1 MERREFVRAAMAA
14 GVGAGALG
22 AEGKA
27 MAQTSAKTGQEL
39 YQLRK
44 YALRNGPQTAL
55 TQGYLER
62 ALIPALGRLGMGPVG
77 AFKLDI
83 GPETPTY
90 YVLIPATDAAALVE
104 LDARL
109 GADVEYVKA
118 AAGFRD
124 APATAPAF
132 ERSERSLLGAFTGW
146 PKLVAPKMVD
156 GKLPKRIFQLRT
168 YESPSQAAH
177 ARKVAMFNE
186 TEIGIFVRTGLT
198 PGVFRRHFDWD
209 TDAQPDLHADLCRHS
224 RADGEVG
231 GLRSRCGV
239 EGAVA
244 QAGQYGRG
252 DCKQHRQSVS
262 ESAGVLADLVAA
274 CWLLKVKPGVCGWQ
288 APGFCLWCRH
298 RPGRFARHT

>member
-1 MERREFVRAAMAA
+1 VERREFVRAAVAA
-14 GVGAGALG
+14 GMGAGAIG
-22 AEGKA
+22 AEGGA
-27 MAQTSAKTGQEL
+27 MAGQTTTAGPSTALRSAQDDNGRGGQEF

-44 YALRNGPQTAL
+44 YALRNGPQTVL
-55 TQGYLER
+55 TQGYFER

-104 LDARL
+104 LDAKL
-109 GADVEYVKA
+109 GADAEYVKA

-132 ERSERSLLGAFTGW
+132 ERAERTLLGAFTGW
-146 PKLVAPKMVD
+146 PKLVAPKLVD

-186 TEIGIFVRTGLT
+186 AEIGIFVRTGLT
-198 PGVFRRHFDWD
+198 PVFFAETLVGTRMPSLTYMLTFADTAELTAKWAAFGADAAWKELSRKPGN
-209 TDAQPDLHADLCRHS
+209 TDA
-224 RADGEVG
+224 EI
-231 GLRSRCGV
+231 
-239 EGAVA
+239 
-244 QAGQYGRG
+244 
-252 DCKQHRQSVS
+252 VS
-262 ESAGVLADLVAA
+262 NISNLYLSPLA
-274 CWLLKVKPGVCGWQ
+274 CSQ
-288 APGFCLWCRH
+288 I
-298 RPGRFARHT
+298 

>member
-1 MERREFVRAAMAA
+1 MERREFVRAAVAAA
-14 GVGAGALG
+14 GMGAGAIGAEAQVAQPADSSASLRNDKQEAGNDKLG
-22 AEGKA
+22 AGH
-27 MAQTSAKTGQEL
+27 EL

-44 YALRNGPQTAL
+44 YTLRNGPQTAL

-62 ALIPALGRLGMGPVG
+62 ALIPALGRLGIGPVG
-77 AFKLDI
+77 AFKLDV

-109 GADVEYVKA
+109 GADAEYVKA

-132 ERSERSLLGAFTGW
+132 ERAERTLLGAFSGW
-146 PKLVAPKMVD
+146 PKLTAPKLVD

-186 TEIGIFVRTGLT
+186 AEIGIFVRTGLT
-198 PGVFRRHFDWD
+198 PVFFAQTLVGTRMPSLTYMLTFADTAELTAKWAAFGADAAWKELSRKPGN
-209 TDAQPDLHADLCRHS
+209 TDA
-224 RADGEVG
+224 EI
-231 GLRSRCGV
+231 
-239 EGAVA
+239 
-244 QAGQYGRG
+244 
-252 DCKQHRQSVS
+252 VS
-262 ESAGVLADLVAA
+262 NISNLYLSPLA
-274 CWLLKVKPGVCGWQ
+274 CSQ
-288 APGFCLWCRH
+288 I
-298 RPGRFARHT
+298 

>member
-1 MERREFVRAAMAA
+1 MKRREFVRAAMAA
-14 GVGAGALG
+14 GVGAGAIG
-22 AEGKA
+22 AE
-27 MAQTSAKTGQEL
+27 AQVGQTADSSTSLRNDKHGMDQEL

-62 ALIPALGRLGMGPVG
+62 ALVPALGRLGMGPVG

-109 GADVEYVKA
+109 GADAEYVKA

-132 ERSERSLLGAFTGW
+132 ERAERTLLGAFAGW
-146 PKLVAPKMVD
+146 PRLTAPKLVD

-186 TEIGIFVRTGLT
+186 AEIGIFVRTGMTPVFFAETLVGTRMPSLT
-198 PGVFRRHFDWD
+198 YMLTFADTAELTAKWAAFGADAAWKELSRKPGN
-209 TDAQPDLHADLCRHS
+209 TDA
-224 RADGEVG
+224 EI
-231 GLRSRCGV
+231 
-239 EGAVA
+239 
-244 QAGQYGRG
+244 
-252 DCKQHRQSVS
+252 VS
-262 ESAGVLADLVAA
+262 NISNLYLSPLACSQV
-274 CWLLKVKPGVCGWQ
+274 
-288 APGFCLWCRH
+288 
-298 RPGRFARHT
+298 